1 MVKVLKLQ
9 HGMPSYHQIKAP
21 LHATKELTKGK
32 KHKNNQTAKAS
43 LKTIKP
49 QRQART
55 AKKIRH
61 LLVWS
66 PVGIVVEGQLNLL
79 GLPA

>member
-9 HGMPSYHQIKAP
+9 HGMPSYHQIKNP
-21 LHATKELTKGK
+21 LHAMKELTKGQR
-32 KHKNNQTAKAS
+32 H
-43 LKTIKP
+43 KTIKR
-49 QRQART
+49 QRQALGQL
-55 AKKIRH
+55 KKIRH